1 MMKTIS
7 KKIAPTGELRVGL
20 NMSNFLLINSKD
32 LNGLPDGVSP
42 DIGKKLAEEL
52 NVSCRLVQFERPGL
66 LADAVNDDRWDISN
80 IAYEK
85 ERSKTIDFSD
95 PYVNIDANFIF
106 RNKYNFK
113 SNEEINSSGIKIA
126 VVERSA
132 YDLWLSDN
140 FKNAELIKVKTID
153 GSHKI
158 FREGS
163 VDVLAGLKPKLMEEL
178 KTNNDFKIIS
188 NPFTYIKQS
197 IGIKKGNPEILE
209 FLNVFISKII
219 KEGYVESL
227 LKKHKV
233 QNKLSV
239 PNIYQ
244 LFIPNQGSAF
254 VGIFLFIPLTILP
267 SGSYI
272 GNLQSSAL

>member
-1 MMKTIS
+1 MKTIS
-7 KKIAPTGELRVGL
+7 KKIAPTGELRIGL
-20 NMSNFLLINSKD
+20 NMSNFLLVNSKD
-32 LNGLPDGVSP
+32 ANGLPDGVSP
-42 DIGKKLAEEL
+42 DIGKKIAKEL
-52 NVSCRLVQFERPGL
+52 NVNCKLVQFERPGL
-66 LADAVNDDRWDISN
+66 LADAVDEDRWDIGN

-85 ERSKTIDFSD
+85 ERGKTIDFSD

-132 YDLWLSDN
+132 YDLWLTDN
-140 FKNAELIKVKTID
+140 FKNAELIKVRTINS
-153 GSHKI
+153 SHKL

-178 KTNNDFKIIS
+178 EINDDFKIIS

-197 IGIKKGNPEILE
+197 VGIKKGNPEILD
-209 FLNVFISKII
+209 FLNKFILKLI
-219 KEGYVESL
+219 KDAFIERL

-233 QNKLSV
+233 QDKLS
-239 PNIYQ
+239 
-244 LFIPNQGSAF
+244 IPK
-254 VGIFLFIPLTILP
+254 ID
-267 SGSYI
+267 
-272 GNLQSSAL
+272 